1 MLCTHSPLALL
12 SATGT
17 SQLFTATDLT
27 PYRASKTG
35 SGQGR
40 RSFARTKRK
49 TETKPSLQT
58 PSIARN
64 IGTDMNLNTLKD
76 LATDLEQFEARV
88 RERAA
93 QDAAATPAGV
103 STKMNTGL
111 SFYNSDLAEED
122 TNALGHLADPW
133 SVVRVTAHVSAPVP
147 ASVFESSLDLDADTE
162 HQLSDAGAA
171 CVAIARLG
179 GGDQTAVF
187 PTRYAVSWLP
197 KPGVYELKLM
207 KRSVSDFPSDALVVK
222 RVIVPRKGAAAT
234 PWLLDH
240 LVLPERVEFDLH
252 RVLASMK
259 PVHQAVFMAAISRP
273 DIEHKL
279 VAAALDRRPAAELA
293 SGEHTLNCGIRAAM
307 MLLTM
312 DMGRDEASLV
322 RLACLLS
329 DLGELAEP
337 EQLPG
342 SVSGDGVE
350 ENSMGSEAN
359 MRCAHPLTATYL
371 GALIGRFEQLE
382 PQDADDLRALLG
394 REPFWPYR
402 LGCKRGPLSAHPV
415 DAVLSQMGCAMGDA
429 LSQARVKMARVRPAP
444 VADGDDQPDLF
455 THAASQQGDVPS
467 SGETMSASPESNAD
481 LDELEAQLRSTE
493 DDLPEASSSGEGGEP
508 AQDEDGEP
516 GSNTLALISAD
527 PFHQLD
533 DLRDELRLFDEV
545 GDVPR
550 PSLEWA
556 AGMLDGDGCIAI
568 VKQPF
573 RTRRPIYRLIVS
585 ICQNCLQTLEHF
597 RRCVGVDGVIYAV
610 KRKLEHNKQVYNLNY
625 SGPKALLVIRRLRA
639 YLVRKRPEALVA
651 ISFCLNGQI
660 SQRFGRHGVP
670 PEVEAV
676 RVAHYLK
683 LRALK

>member
-1 MLCTHSPLALL
+1 MLCTHSPPAPLP
-12 SATGT
+12 ATGT

-27 PYRASKTG
+27 PRRASKTG

-40 RSFARTKRK
+40 RSFAQTKRK
-49 TETKPSLQT
+49 TETKPSLQA

-64 IGTDMNLNTLKD
+64 IGTDMNLDTLKD
-76 LATDLEQFEARV
+76 LAENLEQFEARV

-93 QDAAATPAGV
+93 QDAAASPAGASMKV
-103 STKMNTGL
+103 NAGL
-111 SFYNSDLAEED
+111 SYYNSDPAEED

-147 ASVFESSLDLDADTE
+147 ANVFESSLGLDADNE
-162 HQLSDAGAA
+162 RQLSDVGAA
-171 CVAIARLG
+171 CVAMARLG
-179 GGDQTAVF
+179 GGDQTVVF
-187 PTRYAVSWLP
+187 PTEYATSWLP
-197 KPGVYELKLM
+197 NPGVYELKLM
-207 KRSVSDFPSDALVVK
+207 KRSVSDFPNDALVVK

-279 VAAALDRRPAAELA
+279 VATAADQRLA
-293 SGEHTLNCGIRAAM
+293 SDPALGAHTLNCGIRAAM
-307 MLLTM
+307 MLQTM
-312 DMGRDEASLV
+312 DLGRDEASIV

-329 DLGELAEP
+329 DVGELAEA

-342 SVSGDGVE
+342 SVSGDSVE
-350 ENSMGSEAN
+350 QNRMGSEAS
-359 MRCAHPLTATYL
+359 MRCAHPLTATFL
-371 GALIGRFEQLE
+371 GSLIGRFEQLE

-394 REPFWPYR
+394 QEPFWPHR
-402 LGCKRGPLSAHPV
+402 VGCKRGPLSARPV
-415 DAVLSQMGCAMGDA
+415 DAVLSHMGCAMGDA
-429 LSQARVKMARVRPAP
+429 LAQARVKMAQARSASL
-444 VADGDDQPDLF
+444 ADGDDQPDLF
-455 THAASQQGDVPS
+455 THRESQQGDPPPS
-467 SGETMSASPESNAD
+467 GGKVSAASESNAD
-481 LDELEAQLRSTE
+481 LDELEVQLRSTK
-493 DDLPEASSSGEGGEP
+493 DDLPEAGSNGEGGEP
-508 AQDEDGEP
+508 ARDADGEP
-516 GSNTLALISAD
+516 GANTLAVTLAD
-527 PFHQLD
+527 PLHQLD

-550 PSLEWA
+550 HSLEWA

>member
-1 MLCTHSPLALL
+1 
-12 SATGT
+12 
-17 SQLFTATDLT
+17 
-27 PYRASKTG
+27 
-35 SGQGR
+35 
-40 RSFARTKRK
+40 
-49 TETKPSLQT
+49 
-58 PSIARN
+58 
-64 IGTDMNLNTLKD
+64 MNLNILKD
-76 LATDLEQFEARV
+76 LAADLEQFEARV

-93 QDAAATPAGV
+93 QDAAASPEGA
-103 STKMNTGL
+103 STKINAGL
-111 SFYNSDLAEED
+111 GFYNSDPAEED

-147 ASVFESSLDLDADTE
+147 ANVFESNLDLNADSGR
-162 HQLSDAGAA
+162 QLSDAGAA
-171 CVAIARLG
+171 CAGMARLG
-179 GGDQTAVF
+179 GGDQTVVF
-187 PTRYAVSWLP
+187 PTKYATSWLP

-222 RVIVPRKGAAAT
+222 RVTAPRKGPAAT

-240 LVLPERVEFDLH
+240 LVLQERVEFDLH

-279 VAAALDRRPAAELA
+279 VAAAVDRRPAAEPA
-293 SGEHTLNCGIRAAM
+293 SGAHTLNCGIRAAM
-307 MLLTM
+307 MLQPMGL
-312 DMGRDEASLV
+312 GRDEASLV
-322 RLACLLS
+322 RLVCLLS
-329 DLGELAEP
+329 DLGELAAPEP
-337 EQLPG
+337 LPG
-342 SVSGDGVE
+342 SGSGASIEQNCVDA
-350 ENSMGSEAN
+350 EAST
-359 MRCAHPLTATYL
+359 RCAHPLTATFL

-394 REPFWPYR
+394 QGPFWPYR
-402 LGCKRGPLSAHPV
+402 MGSKRGPLSAHPV
-415 DAVLSQMGCAMGDA
+415 DAVLSHMSCALGDA
-429 LSQARVKMARVRPAP
+429 LSQARIKMAQARPAP
-444 VADGDDQPDLF
+444 VPDGDEQPDLF
-455 THAASQQGDVPS
+455 THAEAQQGDSPS
-467 SGETMSASPESNAD
+467 SGKTVSASSKCNAD

-493 DDLPEASSSGEGGEP
+493 DDLPEAGSSGESGELP
-508 AQDEDGEP
+508 RGADGEH
-516 GSNTLALISAD
+516 GSNTLAVTSAD
-527 PFHQLD
+527 PLHQLD